1 VGSGTARQVAPPSGA
16 ASWHESVLDPQ
27 LKLAGP
33 RRPAGDH
40 WRENRPRA
48 AARTVGF
55 ALALALTLAAGRHA
69 HADGALPGSLGI
81 LLPADQ
87 PQQIVLGT
95 NFGLIWSEDAGATWL
110 WTCEQVPT
118 SMANIYAVGPP
129 SVAGG
134 PPGDRFY
141 ALSPI
146 AGLAFSDDGTCS
158 WQTAGGALTG
168 QSATDFFVD
177 PSNPNRVLAAAA
189 ATDDA
194 GDVGPASLYA
204 SLDGGTTFGATPL
217 FTAPATAAI
226 VGVEIARSDP
236 NVVYISYYIPMADG
250 LHPWL
255 VGSSDGGASWTPL
268 DVHAALGLNQVRIFA
283 VDPTNPDLLY
293 LRLIANGSE
302 SVAITRDGGM
312 TFTEPLTITGGS
324 VSAFARLA
332 SGTVLVGARI
342 NFATDGGGASGA
354 GYRSTDGGL
363 TFVPWSLTPQPHVV
377 GLAERVSGGKSTLYI
392 SGENYVDGW
401 ALASSADE
409 GVTVTPLMSYDQV
422 RGIKSCAQQTCAN
435 TCNYEQMQAV
445 WDTDVCTG
453 ALLDAGTAPPP
464 PAKSSGC
471 HCAAAGDERPGMAS
485 LLVLA
490 LALAVGY
497 RRRSRPRAAACR
509 TGARG
514 GADSPSEIGS
524 TVAGARCRLNF
535 LCTRRLRTR
544 LGP

>member
-1 VGSGTARQVAPPSGA
+1 MR
-16 ASWHESVLDPQ
+16 DPQ
-27 LKLAGP
+27 LKVAGVRGLGGGH
-33 RRPAGDH
+33 RRA
-40 WRENRPRA
+40 
-48 AARTVGF
+48 
-55 ALALALTLAAGRHA
+55 ALALALTLTWAAGRQA
-69 HADGALPGSLGI
+69 RADGALPGSLGI
-81 LLPADQ
+81 LLPADK
-87 PQQIVLGT
+87 PQEIVLGT

-110 WTCEQVPT
+110 WTCEQVST
-118 SMANIYAVGPP
+118 SMANVYAVGPP
-129 SVAGG
+129 ATAGS
-134 PPGDRFY
+134 PGDRFY

-146 AGLAFSDDGTCS
+146 AGLGFSDDGTCS

-168 QSATDFFVD
+168 QSVTDFFVD
-177 PSNPNRVLAAAA
+177 PTNPNRVLAAAA
-189 ATDDA
+189 STDDA
-194 GDVGPASLYA
+194 GDVGPASIYA
-204 SLDGGTTFGATPL
+204 SSDGGTTFGATAL

-255 VGSSDGGASWTPL
+255 VRSSDGGATWTPF
-268 DVHAALGLNQVRIFA
+268 DVHSALGLNQVRIFA
-283 VDPTNPDLLY
+283 VDPANPDLLY

-312 TFTEPLTITGGS
+312 TFTQPLTITGGS

-363 TFVPWSLTPQPHVV
+363 TFVPWSLNPQPHIV
-377 GLAERVSGGKSTLYI
+377 GLSERVSGGKSTLYL

-409 GVTVTPLMSYDQV
+409 GMTVTPLMSYDQV

-435 TCNYEQMQAV
+435 TCNYEEMQAV
-445 WDTDVCTG
+445 WDPDVCTG
-453 ALLDAGTAPPP
+453 ALLDAGAVAPP

-471 HCAAAGDERPGMAS
+471 HCTAAGEGRPGMAS
-485 LLVLA
+485 LLA
-490 LALAVGY
+490 LALAFAGGL
-497 RRRSRPRAAACR
+497 RRRSR
-509 TGARG
+509 AR
-514 GADSPSEIGS
+514 
-524 TVAGARCRLNF
+524 VAGAPVGAARPPAF
-535 LCTRRLRTR
+535 HRRRSARQSTKR
-544 LGP
+544 GVD

>member
-1 VGSGTARQVAPPSGA
+1 MR
-16 ASWHESVLDPQ
+16 DPQ
-27 LKLAGP
+27 LKLVGP
-33 RRPAGDH
+33 GPWGRHRRRGRRHDSA
-40 WRENRPRA
+40 RA
-48 AARTVGF
+48 ATRSIGVAAVT
-55 ALALALTLAAGRHA
+55 LALALTSAAGRYA

-81 LLPADQ
+81 LLPADK

-129 SVAGG
+129 PVTAGSL
-134 PPGDRFY
+134 GDRFY
-141 ALSPI
+141 GLSPI
-146 AGLAFSDDGTCS
+146 EGLAFSDDGTCS
-158 WQTAGGALTG
+158 WQTAGGALVG
-168 QSATDFFVD
+168 QSVTDFFVD
-177 PSNPNRVLAAAA
+177 PTNPNRVLAAAA

-194 GDVGPASLYA
+194 GDVGPASIYA
-204 SLDGGTTFGATPL
+204 SSDGGTTFGATPL

-255 VGSSDGGASWTPL
+255 VRSSDGGASWTPL

-283 VDPTNPDLLY
+283 VDPSNPDLLY

-312 TFTEPLTITGGS
+312 TFTTPLTITGGS

-377 GLAERVSGGKSTLYI
+377 GLAERVSAGKSTLYI

-409 GVTVTPLMSYDQV
+409 GMTVTPLFSYNQV
-422 RGIKSCAQQTCAN
+422 RGIKSCAQQACAN
-435 TCNYEQMQAV
+435 NCLYEYNQAV
-445 WDTDVCTG
+445 WDRDVCTG
-453 ALLDAGTAPPP
+453 ALLDAGTGAPP

-471 HCAAAGDERPGMAS
+471 HCAAAGGERPGMAS
-485 LLVLA
+485 LLA
-490 LALAVGY
+490 LALACAVAL
-497 RRRSRPRAAACR
+497 RRRARPWVAAAP
-509 TGARG
+509 ARRQVTVG
-514 GADSPSEIGS
+514 DRLDS
-524 TVAGARCRLNF
+524 
-535 LCTRRLRTR
+535 RRSAV
-544 LGP
+544 

>member
-1 VGSGTARQVAPPSGA
+1 MR
-16 ASWHESVLDPQ
+16 DPQ
-27 LKLAGP
+27 LKLAGAWGLGGGRRRE
-33 RRPAGDH
+33 RRP
-40 WRENRPRA
+40 RT
-48 AARTVGF
+48 AARSAGW
-55 ALALALTLAAGRHA
+55 ASAAALALTFAAGRQA
-69 HADGALPGSLGI
+69 RADGALPGSLGI
-81 LLPADQ
+81 LLPADK
-87 PQQIVLGT
+87 PQEIVLGT

-110 WTCEQVPT
+110 WTCEQVST
-118 SMANIYAVGPP
+118 SMANVYAVGPP
-129 SVAGG
+129 AIGG
-134 PPGDRFY
+134 SPGDRFY

-168 QSATDFFVD
+168 QSVTDFFVD

-255 VGSSDGGASWTPL
+255 VRSSDGGASWTPL

-283 VDPTNPDLLY
+283 VDSANPDLLY
-293 LRLIANGSE
+293 LRVIANGSE

-312 TFTEPLTITGGS
+312 TFTTPLTITGGS

-363 TFVPWSLTPQPHVV
+363 TFVPWSLTPQPHIV
-377 GLAERVSGGKSTLYI
+377 GLSERVSGGKSTLYL

-435 TCNYEQMQAV
+435 TCNYEEMQAV
-445 WDTDVCTG
+445 WDPDVCTG
-453 ALLDAGTAPPP
+453 ALLDAGMVTPPP

-471 HCAAAGDERPGMAS
+471 HCAAAGEARPGLAS
-485 LLVLA
+485 LLA
-490 LALAVGY
+490 LALAFAVGR
-497 RRRSRPRAAACR
+497 RRRSCPRAAGAPV
-509 TGARG
+509 GAR
-514 GADSPSEIGS
+514 APAFHRRRSARQS
-524 TVAGARCRLNF
+524 TKRGVD
-535 LCTRRLRTR
+535 
-544 LGP
+544 